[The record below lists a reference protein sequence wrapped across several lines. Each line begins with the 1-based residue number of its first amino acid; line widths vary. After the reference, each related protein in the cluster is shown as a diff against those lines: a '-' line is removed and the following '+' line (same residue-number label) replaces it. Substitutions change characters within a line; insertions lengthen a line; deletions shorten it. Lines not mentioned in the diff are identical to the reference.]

1 MIKKEQLMEVKTQML
16 KGQVNNLFKEN
27 LSAKMKQIRDKHKMI
42 DRAQEEPTLKQT

>member
-27 LSAKMKQIRDKHKMI
+27 LSAKMKQIRDKHKMF
-42 DRAQEEPTLKQT
+42 DHEQEESTPK